1 MKTLLPVC
9 DLELTKA
16 PNRRKLK
23 TESKSFATLFEKRCL
38 PPVLVNA
45 AFLHFAFGLIPS
57 RLTGLLDDAPVD
69 LLLGVVDC
77 HDRDNHG
84 PSP

>member
-38 PPVLVNA
+38 PPVLSERCLSPLCA
-45 AFLHFAFGLIPS
+45 WTDLIPTHWS
-57 RLTGLLDDAPVD
+57 IK
-69 LLLGVVDC
+69 
-77 HDRDNHG
+77 
-84 PSP
+84 